1 MKNERKWDWSGC
13 GYALA
18 LAVLIALLL
27 GVTACDP
34 CARLARRCPPA
45 ASVQDSVYVRDSVW
59 VERWTTD
66 TVVKVKLERE
76 TVREVVGIS
85 DTAFAETAY
94 ACAVSF
100 VMGKSMVLRL
110 WNKDSADML
119 VRQLN
124 EMKVRLRE
132 AYSQRS
138 ETKVVTE
145 YRTRGIVKAAAWF
158 GLAALVALLVF
169 IVVKIKKMIMR

>member
-1 MKNERKWDWSGC
+1 MKEKRWDWSGC

-27 GVTACDP
+27 SVTGCDP

-45 ASVQDSVYVRDSVW
+45 ATVQDSVWVHDSVW
-59 VERWTTD
+59 VERWTVD

-124 EMKVRLRE
+124 ELKVRLRE

-145 YRTRGIVKAAAWF
+145 YKCRPIVQAGAWI
-158 GLAALVALLVF
+158 GLAAVLLLVGYLAARIIS
-169 IVVKIKKMIMR
+169 IVKRK

>member
-1 MKNERKWDWSGC
+1 MGLER
-13 GYALA
+13 LR
-18 LAVLIALLL
+18 LRL
-27 GVTACDP
+27 GVGGADSVAAERDGVRP
-34 CARLARRCPPA
+34 VREAGEALPPA